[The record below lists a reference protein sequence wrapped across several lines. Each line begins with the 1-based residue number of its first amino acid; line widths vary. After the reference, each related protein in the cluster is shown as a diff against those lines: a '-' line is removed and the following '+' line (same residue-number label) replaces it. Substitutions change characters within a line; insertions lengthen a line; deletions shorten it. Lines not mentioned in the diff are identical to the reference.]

1 MLDGICRQILVEAR
15 QGPDDGIL
23 GHDLAGTQEKQLQ
36 KRDFPGG
43 NIQRHSGT
51 AEGSRRQVKRDA
63 AELDDR
69 APQPRLPPEQHA
81 DARLE
86 FRDIERLDHVIVGA
100 QVETLHPFLRRSPG
114 REDHHRRLVL
124 SRAHCPQHVKPV
136 HFGKVEIEDDQVIG
150 FRRCDGFRRRSIGYR
165 IHRIA
170 ATAQDRCKTLRQRLI
185 VLHEKNAHGHPLSF
199 GNLSAFRLD
208 VTERQVIVQLVQ
220 TGLLVH
226 CRAMKLLF
234 IPFLV
239 IVLLPARLVEA
250 STTVFP
256 AVSGRTD
263 APVLVVYSS
272 LDEPLAQPMIAG
284 FQAVNPDVAVRYEDM
299 LTGEIY
305 DRIVRETE
313 AGQKTA
319 DFAFSSAMDLQ
330 VKLAN
335 DGYAQR
341 SDLPMSDQWPGWANW
356 RNTAYALTFEPAVF
370 VYHKPS
376 FEDKTPPSTRAEFV
390 DFLREQGNATYGRIG
405 TYDIERSGVGF
416 LFMSR
421 DQEQFGDIWSVIQAM
436 GAAGVKL
443 YSTSQAILERVAD
456 GRFLLGYNILGSY
469 AADWASRHPEVGIVL
484 PKDYTVVMSRIGLV
498 PQAAASPELGRRYL
512 EFFMSKQGQTIMA
525 RELQIPAVS
534 PEVSGNNTA
543 TTMRE
548 MLGGQLKPVPVSP
561 GLMVYL
567 DQVKRARLVAR
578 WNEVLRLQ

>member
-1 MLDGICRQILVEAR
+1 MRPFFIL
-15 QGPDDGIL
+15 PL
-23 GHDLAGTQEKQLQ
+23 LFSL
-36 KRDFPGG
+36 
-43 NIQRHSGT
+43 
-51 AEGSRRQVKRDA
+51 
-63 AELDDR
+63 
-69 APQPRLPPEQHA
+69 LP
-81 DARLE
+81 
-86 FRDIERLDHVIVGA
+86 
-100 QVETLHPFLRRSPG
+100 SPA
-114 REDHHRRLVL
+114 
-124 SRAHCPQHVKPV
+124 S
-136 HFGKVEIEDDQVIG
+136 
-150 FRRCDGFRRRSIGYR
+150 
-165 IHRIA
+165 A
-170 ATAQDRCKTLRQRLI
+170 ATT
-185 VLHEKNAHGHPLSF
+185 F
-199 GNLSAFRLD
+199 
-208 VTERQVIVQLVQ
+208 
-220 TGLLVH
+220 
-226 CRAMKLLF
+226 
-234 IPFLV
+234 
-239 IVLLPARLVEA
+239 
-250 STTVFP
+250 FP
-256 AVSGRTD
+256 ALSGAAD

-272 LDEPLAQPMIAG
+272 LDEPLARPMIAG
-284 FQAVNPDVAVRYEDM
+284 FQAANPDVAIRYEDM

-305 DRIVRETE
+305 DRIVQETD

-341 SDLPMSDQWPGWANW
+341 SELPMSERWPGWANW
-356 RNTAYALTFEPAVF
+356 RDTAYALTFEPAVF

-376 FEDKTPPSTRAEFV
+376 FKDQPPPSTRAELIELLSQHG
-390 DFLREQGNATYGRIG
+390 DDYYGRIG

-456 GRFLLGYNILGSY
+456 GRFALGYNILGSY
-469 AADWASRHPEVGIVL
+469 AADWASRHPDVGIVL

-512 EFFMSKQGQTIMA
+512 SFFMSRQGQTIMA

-548 MLGGQLKPVPVSP
+548 VLGGQLKPVPVSL

-567 DQVKRARLVAR
+567 DQVKRARLISR

>member
-1 MLDGICRQILVEAR
+1 M
-15 QGPDDGIL
+15 
-23 GHDLAGTQEKQLQ
+23 
-36 KRDFPGG
+36 
-43 NIQRHSGT
+43 
-51 AEGSRRQVKRDA
+51 
-63 AELDDR
+63 
-69 APQPRLPPEQHA
+69 
-81 DARLE
+81 
-86 FRDIERLDHVIVGA
+86 
-100 QVETLHPFLRRSPG
+100 
-114 REDHHRRLVL
+114 
-124 SRAHCPQHVKPV
+124 
-136 HFGKVEIEDDQVIG
+136 
-150 FRRCDGFRRRSIGYR
+150 
-165 IHRIA
+165 
-170 ATAQDRCKTLRQRLI
+170 
-185 VLHEKNAHGHPLSF
+185 
-199 GNLSAFRLD
+199 
-208 VTERQVIVQLVQ
+208 
-220 TGLLVH
+220 
-226 CRAMKLLF
+226 
-234 IPFLV
+234 
-239 IVLLPARLVEA
+239 PARLVSGRLLVHGPVMKPLFVLALIALFSASLAHA

-256 AVSGRTD
+256 ALSGRSD

-284 FQAVNPDVAVRYEDM
+284 FQSANPDVAVRYEDM

-305 DRIVRETE
+305 DRIVRETD

-341 SDLPMSDQWPGWANW
+341 SDLPMSDRWPDWANW

-376 FEDKTPPSTRAEFV
+376 FKAEAPPSTRAELV
-390 DFLREQGNATYGRIG
+390 SFLKRQGEIVYGRIG

-456 GRFLLGYNILGSY
+456 GRFVLGYNILGSY
-469 AADWASRHPEVGIVL
+469 AADWASRHPDIGIML

-512 EFFMSKQGQTIMA
+512 DFFMSRQGQTIMA

-567 DQVKRARLVAR
+567 DQVKRARLISR

>member
-1 MLDGICRQILVEAR
+1 MHGSCMRPLAIL
-15 QGPDDGIL
+15 PL
-23 GHDLAGTQEKQLQ
+23 L
-36 KRDFPGG
+36 
-43 NIQRHSGT
+43 
-51 AEGSRRQVKRDA
+51 
-63 AELDDR
+63 
-69 APQPRLPPEQHA
+69 
-81 DARLE
+81 
-86 FRDIERLDHVIVGA
+86 
-100 QVETLHPFLRRSPG
+100 
-114 REDHHRRLVL
+114 
-124 SRAHCPQHVKPV
+124 
-136 HFGKVEIEDDQVIG
+136 
-150 FRRCDGFRRRSIGYR
+150 
-165 IHRIA
+165 
-170 ATAQDRCKTLRQRLI
+170 
-185 VLHEKNAHGHPLSF
+185 LSF
-199 GNLSAFRLD
+199 LSSF
-208 VTERQVIVQLVQ
+208 
-220 TGLLVH
+220 
-226 CRAMKLLF
+226 
-234 IPFLV
+234 
-239 IVLLPARLVEA
+239 A
-250 STTVFP
+250 SAATTVFP
-256 AVSGRTD
+256 ALSGRAD

-272 LDEPLAQPMIAG
+272 LDEPLARPMVAG
-284 FQAVNPDVAVRYEDM
+284 FQAANPDIAVRYEDM

-305 DRIVRETE
+305 DRIVRETD

-341 SDLPMSDQWPGWANW
+341 SDLPMSETWPGWANW

-376 FEDKTPPSTRAEFV
+376 FEDEAPPSTRAEFV
-390 DFLREQGNATYGRIG
+390 ALLSQRGDDIYGRIG

-421 DQEQFGDIWSVIQAM
+421 DQEQFGDIWSVIRAM

-456 GRFLLGYNILGSY
+456 GRFVLGYNILGSY
-469 AADWASRHPEVGIVL
+469 AADWASRHPDVGIVL

-498 PQAAASPELGRRYL
+498 PQAAAAPELGRRYL
-512 EFFMSKQGQTIMA
+512 SFFMSRQGQTIMA

-548 MLGGQLKPVPVSP
+548 MLGGQLKPVPVSL

-567 DQVKRARLVAR
+567 DQVKRARLISR